1 MNEMRLFQPDS
12 ELHSQCEVL
21 QRTAKYIQLEKKISS
36 QYFFGREQ
44 VMGIEWPS
52 GSQISVKGHLPV
64 EQKGLSSAIWLLCL
78 QKKHHLKTQTAFL
91 FHGFFFLHEKKIT
104 LVNMLL
110 KKFAASYVSYVRLQ
124 YELAWLD
131 VNRVTLEERRCQG
144 KKIYYHSTIPLLH
157 TLNYTYL
164 LLSQYLTMVT
174 FLLFSCP
181 HHMVIPLLAS
191 AFNMFLFIL

>member
-1 MNEMRLFQPDS
+1 M
-12 ELHSQCEVL
+12 
-21 QRTAKYIQLEKKISS
+21 
-36 QYFFGREQ
+36 
-44 VMGIEWPS
+44 
-52 GSQISVKGHLPV
+52 
-64 EQKGLSSAIWLLCL
+64 AIWEPNLRKRTFTSGTEGPQLCNL
-78 QKKHHLKTQTAFL
+78 VTMFVEKAPFKNLDSFSISWI
-91 FHGFFFLHEKKIT
+91 FFFLHEKKIT

-191 AFNMFLFIL
+191 AFNMFLFILWSKEWFVLLHFTQYILGALVNLHN